1 MLRMLSDEIMEKIFS
16 HKDMKSVPV
25 GYQSIVIEVVGDI
38 LDEIARDNKYA
49 AVSELLTDTDAYI
62 SGQL

>member
-16 HKDMKSVPV
+16 HKNMKSVPV

-38 LDEIARDNKYA
+38 LDEIVRDNKYA
-49 AVSELLTDTDAYI
+49 AVSELLTDTDAYL

>member
-1 MLRMLSDEIMEKIFS
+1 MKLWKKIFS

-49 AVSELLTDTDAYI
+49 AVSELLTDTDAYL

>member
-1 MLRMLSDEIMEKIFS
+1 MLSDEIMEKIFS
-16 HKDMKSVPV
+16 HKNMKSVPV

-38 LDEIARDNKYA
+38 LDEIVRDNKYA
-49 AVSELLTDTDAYI
+49 AVSELLTDTDAYL

>member
-49 AVSELLTDTDAYI
+49 AVSELLTDTDAYL